1 MLRWISKSGTFI
13 QFIIFT
19 VLLATLWVPAIVAP
33 RQPVITP
40 QDGPLYTLLADAVMF
55 SPLVSV
61 SLALIL
67 IALQAFL
74 LNNVYRSNGF
84 FGRNNMLPAII
95 LMLAYSWSSDY
106 QTLHAIIPATLFV
119 IFALHSIMR
128 LYGQHAAYQQLFVA
142 SFCTGLAALFYIP
155 LAYLLLMLWFT
166 LITYRVSS
174 WREYAVSV
182 IGYTLPFI
190 YYLSWL
196 FWNDNLPAGLI
207 KLSESV
213 YHLVI
218 PSRISLIN
226 TIWLSVSAF
235 MLLVSMIAVLNNM
248 NDKLISLRRRSWVL
262 FNFSF
267 TALIATLLTGWPI
280 LTANYIF
287 VIPLSFFITGSFIL
301 IKRSFWFEM
310 FALAYFL
317 LFAGMRIYLFSH

>member
-19 VLLATLWVPAIVAP
+19 LLLAALWVPSIVAP
-33 RQPVITP
+33 RQPVVTP
-40 QDGPLYTLLADAVMF
+40 QDGPLFTLMAGGLMN
-55 SPLVSV
+55 SPLLSV
-61 SLALIL
+61 ALAIIL
-67 IALQAFL
+67 IILQAFL

-84 FGRNNMLPAII
+84 FGRDNMLPAII
-95 LMLAYSWSSDY
+95 MMLAYSWSSDY
-106 QTLHAIIPATLFV
+106 QTLHALLPATLFV
-119 IFALHSIMR
+119 IIALHSIMR
-128 LYGQHAAYQQLFVA
+128 MYGQHAAYQQLFVA
-142 SFCTGLAALFYIP
+142 SFATGLAALFYIP

-174 WREYAVSV
+174 WREYAVSI
-182 IGYTLPFI
+182 IGYGLPFV
-190 YYLSWL
+190 YYVSWL
-196 FWNDNLPAGLI
+196 FWTDNLPAGLI

-218 PSRISLIN
+218 PARIPLID

-235 MLLVSMIAVLNNM
+235 MLLVAMTAVLNNM

-262 FNFSF
+262 FNFSL

-280 LTANYIF
+280 LSANYIF

-310 FALAYFL
+310 LALAYFL
-317 LFAGMRIYLFSH
+317 LFVAMRIYPFYL

>member
-19 VLLATLWVPAIVAP
+19 LLLALLWVPAIVSP

-40 QDGPLYTLLADAVMF
+40 QDGPLYTLLADGLMHSPFLSVALAV
-55 SPLVSV
+55 
-61 SLALIL
+61 IL
-67 IALQAFL
+67 IAIQAFL

-84 FGRNNMLPAII
+84 FGRDNLLPAII

-106 QTLHAIIPATLFV
+106 QTLHAILPATLFV
-119 IFALHSIMR
+119 IIALHSIMR
-128 LYGQHAAYQQLFVA
+128 MYGQHAAYQQLFVA
-142 SFCTGLAALFYIP
+142 SFATGLAALFYIP

-174 WREYAVSV
+174 WREYAVSI
-182 IGYTLPFI
+182 IGYALPFI

-196 FWNDNLPAGLI
+196 FWNDNLIAGLI
-207 KLSESV
+207 KLSESA

-218 PSRISLIN
+218 PARISLIN

-235 MLLVSMIAVLNNM
+235 MLLVAMIAVLNNM

-262 FNFSF
+262 FNFSL

-310 FALAYFL
+310 LALAYFL
-317 LFAGMRIYLFSH
+317 LFAGMRIYVYLY